1 MVQGLGLWCKVRVLR
16 FRAGFRVLGFRV
28 SGREVFHKA
37 TACRIFLYIYIYR
50 DIYTYTYTYTYIYI

>member
-37 TACRIFLYIYIYR
+37 TACRIF
-50 DIYTYTYTYTYIYI
+50 YTYIYREIYTHIHIHIHIYI